1 MQTTDFKLQCC
12 VNKIGKYR
20 DEQNCSSIVT
30 NIPFCFRMLL
40 TRDYACVGAGNT
52 WETSVHFHFAVNL
65 KLLLKKKKPTLGCA
79 KNFVKVKY
87 IHPLSPALF

>member
-52 WETSVHFHFAVNL
+52 WEVHFHFAVNL
-65 KLLLKKKKPTLGCA
+65 KLLLIKKKTTLGCT

>member
-1 MQTTDFKLQCC
+1 
-12 VNKIGKYR
+12 
-20 DEQNCSSIVT
+20 
-30 NIPFCFRMLL
+30 MLL